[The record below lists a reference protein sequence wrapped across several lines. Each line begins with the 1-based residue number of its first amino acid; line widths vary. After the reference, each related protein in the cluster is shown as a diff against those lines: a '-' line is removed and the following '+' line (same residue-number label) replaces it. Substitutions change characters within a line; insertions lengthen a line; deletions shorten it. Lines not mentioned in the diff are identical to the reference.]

1 MKSLTKVLLF
11 SLVLMLAGFN
21 AVEELIP
28 GESKSNLTRETATV
42 NDVINSSKTFINY
55 IDIGNWEASWYG
67 TKFHGRKT
75 ASGEIFDQ
83 ESFTAAHKTLEFGT
97 LLRLT
102 NPENDR
108 SVIVR
113 INDRGPFIRK
123 RQLDVSRAAAA
134 ELGIIENGVAK
145 LKVEQISLQG
155 VNFPVLPFN

>member
-11 SLVLMLAGFN
+11 SLLLMLAGFT

-28 GESKSNLTRETATV
+28 GESKSNSPEETAAV
-42 NDVINSSKTFINY
+42 NDVINSSKTIINY

-75 ASGEIFDQ
+75 ANGETFDQ
-83 ESFTAAHKTLEFGT
+83 ESFTAAHKTLKFGT

-102 NPENDR
+102 NPGNNR

-113 INDRGPFIRK
+113 VNDRGPFIRK
-123 RQLDVSRAAAA
+123 RQLDISRAAAA
-134 ELGIIENGVAK
+134 ELGFIENGVAK
-145 LKVEQISLQG
+145 LKVEQITLQG
-155 VNFPVLPFN
+155 VNFPLLPFN

>member
-1 MKSLTKVLLF
+1 MEKI
-11 SLVLMLAGFN
+11 
-21 AVEELIP
+21 IP
-28 GESKSNLTRETATV
+28 GETSPNTTGETATV

-55 IDIGNWEASWYG
+55 IDIGNWHASWYG

-134 ELGIIENGVAK
+134 ELGILENGVAE
-145 LKVEQISLQG
+145 LKVEQVTLQG
-155 VNFPVLPFN
+155 VNFPLLPLN

>member
-1 MKSLTKVLLF
+1 MKSLTNVLLF
-11 SLVLMLAGFN
+11 SLLLMFAGFN
-21 AVEELIP
+21 AVEETTP
-28 GESKSNLTRETATV
+28 GETKTNSTGETATV
-42 NDVINSSKTFINY
+42 NDVINSSKIFINY
-55 IDIGNWEASWYG
+55 IDIGNWHASWYG

-83 ESFTAAHKTLEFGT
+83 ESFTAAHKTLKFGT

-134 ELGIIENGVAK
+134 ELGILENGVAE
-145 LKVEQISLQG
+145 LKVEQISLQA

>member
-1 MKSLTKVLLF
+1 MF
-11 SLVLMLAGFN
+11 AGFN
-21 AVEELIP
+21 AVEEITP
-28 GESKSNLTRETATV
+28 GETKTNSTGETATV

-55 IDIGNWEASWYG
+55 IDIGNWHASWYG

-83 ESFTAAHKTLEFGT
+83 ESFTAAHKTLKFGT

-134 ELGIIENGVAK
+134 ELGILENGVAE
-145 LKVEQISLQG
+145 LKVEQISLQA